1 MRRLLRGMLAGSM
14 LCVAVTG
21 CGSGSGDP
29 APAASPSL
37 VGKPIPAARVTAGV
51 MTQSDA
57 QYLGMDWERLRTA
70 AGGLPWQLVSA
81 AGVQMAVACTG
92 VGSPTVVYLNGFTG
106 EAADWWSI
114 PAVAQSASNRVCLFD
129 RPGVGLSEARS
140 GPAPRTST
148 PHMHADEM
156 FALMDAL
163 GGGGPFLLVAHSYGG
178 LIARTAAT
186 ANPDGVAGMVL
197 IDAASPLAPDLDQ
210 PWEGEGGV
218 IDTSAV
224 PGEVGDGPAMGDKPV
239 IVLRAGVWND
249 SSPLAYSQAEWEA
262 FQRQAATISS
272 NAVYG
277 VVDGSDHAIPARN
290 PDAVVAATTAVSQ
303 SIRDGNAP
311 LGDCPAGLAQAGV
324 TCLSSTSPPT
334 R

>member
-1 MRRLLRGMLAGSM
+1 MLAGSM

-29 APAASPSL
+29 DPGTSPSQ
-37 VGKPIPAARVTAGV
+37 VGESIPASRVAAGV

-57 QYLGMDWERLRTA
+57 QDLGMDWDRLRTA
-70 AGGLPWQLVSA
+70 AGSLPWQLVSA

-148 PHMHADEM
+148 PRMHADEM

-163 GGGGPFLLVAHSYGG
+163 GDGGPFLLVAHSFGG

-186 ANPDGVAGMVL
+186 TDPDGVAGMVL
-197 IDAASPLAPDLDQ
+197 VDAASPLAPDLDQ

-224 PGEVGDGPAMGDKPV
+224 PGEVGAGPAMGDEPV
-239 IVLRAGVWND
+239 IVLQAGVWND
-249 SSPLAYSQAEWEA
+249 SSPLAYTEAEWEA

-277 VVDGSDHAIPARN
+277 VVDGSDHGIPARN

-311 LGDCPAGLAQAGV
+311 LGDCPAGLARAGV
-324 TCLSSTSPPT
+324 TCVSATSPPT